1 MNVVGTYDG
10 RDIQRAQRDLG
21 TLKVQADSAA
31 ASMIVMGGRMK
42 GVGDAMAK
50 AGGRMTRNLTLPIV
64 GVGVAGA
71 RMASD
76 LETSFAK
83 IEGLVGVSGD
93 ELDTLRDAAIRLG
106 PTFGKSAGEAAEA
119 MFFIT
124 SAGLRGTDAVET
136 LEASL
141 QASAVGLGD
150 VATIADLTTS
160 IMNAYGSDTVDAA
173 KATDVLTA
181 AVREGKLEPSELA
194 GAMGQVLPLASAM
207 GVSIDEVGA
216 TFAAMSRTGT
226 DASQASTQLRGIMTS
241 LLKPT
246 AGAEKALEEMGLS
259 SEGLRE
265 QIREQGL
272 LSVLET
278 LTDAFAD
285 NEQGAE
291 DVFGNV
297 RALSGVLDLMG
308 SNVEGTREIF
318 DNMADTTGI
327 LDDAFA
333 VTADTAGFQFAQ
345 AMAEAKV
352 ALMEVGQVV
361 LPILTELAGKVQE
374 LVGRFQALDPEQKEQ
389 IIRFAGIVAAVGP
402 ALLIFGKLI
411 AAIGSIIKVA
421 GILVAGVSAITLPML
436 AVVAAVAAVIAIG
449 VLLFRNWDTVKEKAS
464 DTWESVREAF
474 VNAWNGMKAA
484 ARSVGNFIIGYY
496 NGIISGVER
505 AVNAVAGAIN
515 SLPSIKIPQWVP
527 IFGGNKY
534 SIPNVP
540 SVSFP
545 KIPMLADG
553 GIVQQATLALIG
565 ERGPEAVIPLDR
577 LGGMGDTYVINVTG
591 GMMDPEG
598 VAREVVKVLND
609 SQRRSGAGSS
619 NLFV

>member
-1 MNVVGTYDG
+1 MSIRMNVVGTYDG

-31 ASMIVMGGRMK
+31 ASMIVMGGRMQN
-42 GVGDAMAK
+42 VGQAMAS

-93 ELDTLRDAAIRLG
+93 ELDELRDAAIRLG

-136 LEASL
+136 LERSL

-207 GVSIDEVGA
+207 GIRIDEVGA

-246 AGAEKALEEMGLS
+246 ASAEKALEEMGLS

-265 QIREQGL
+265 QIREEGL

-308 SNVEGTREIF
+308 GNVEGTREIF
-318 DNMADTTGI
+318 ANMADTTGM

-345 AMAEAKV
+345 AMAEAKT
-352 ALMEVGQVV
+352 ALLEVGQVV

-374 LVGRFQALDPEQKEQ
+374 LVARFQALSPEQKEQ
-389 IIRFAGIVAAVGP
+389 IIRFAGIVAVVGP

-411 AAIGSIIKVA
+411 AVIGTIIKVG
-421 GILVAGVSAITLPML
+421 GILVAAVSAITLPML

-449 VLLFRNWDTVKEKAS
+449 VLLFRNWDTVKAKAS
-464 DTWESVREAF
+464 DTWESVRDAF
-474 VNAWNGMKAA
+474 VSAWNGMKAA
-484 ARSVGNFIIGYY
+484 ARTVGNFIIGYY

-515 SLPSIKIPQWVP
+515 GLPSIKIPQWVP
-527 IFGGNKY
+527 LFGGNKY
-534 SIPNVP
+534 SIPKVP

-545 KIPMLADG
+545 KIPMLAEG

-565 ERGPEAVIPLDR
+565 EGGPEAVIPLDR
-577 LGGMGDTYVINVTG
+577 LDDTTGQTIINVTVTSA
-591 GMMDPEG
+591 DPT
-598 VAREVVKVLND
+598 AVVEAI
-609 SQRRSGAGSS
+609 RRYTRANGPLGQ
-619 NLFV
+619 VVTV